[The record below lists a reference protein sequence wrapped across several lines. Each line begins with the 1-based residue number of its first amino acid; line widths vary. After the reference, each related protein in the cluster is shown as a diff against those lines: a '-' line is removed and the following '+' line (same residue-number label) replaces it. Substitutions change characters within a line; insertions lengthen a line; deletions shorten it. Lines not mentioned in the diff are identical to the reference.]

1 MGAVSLPFLTIVGA
15 VLRRTI
21 GVNLRKSYALNP
33 SGPVGS
39 VLRCTHPN
47 AICIPNRT
55 GDIRENPSLRVSEK
69 MNIVMQTDMDPTLPR
84 FRLGGFTHVGFR
96 GSTRFSG

>member
-1 MGAVSLPFLTIVGA
+1 MSWFLPLYPTYGDSWFLIIKLTLIIRKI
-15 VLRRTI
+15 LPRDYTLQNRTI

-39 VLRCTHPN
+39 VLRRTRPN

-55 GDIRENPSLRVSEK
+55 GTSAKTRRCAYLRK
-69 MNIVMQTDMDPTLPR
+69 
-84 FRLGGFTHVGFR
+84 
-96 GSTRFSG
+96 